1 MESSEPISVPVK
13 FGGLG
18 LTQIQQVSNEAFV
31 AAWASSL
38 KQLPNLFPALTD
50 TVERLTETT
59 RADGVIASHLLNVMT
74 LLPPKGED
82 SKTHTLL
89 ELSSNLY
96 KLQHRLPLD
105 ISLSKAAECIT
116 TATTRQDAARLIR
129 SAQVDGSGLWL
140 EAIPSSGKYA
150 LEANEFRLA
159 SFLRLGHPLP
169 FRQYVSRC
177 DCGEVLDEILLT
189 CKHGGCRRDFI
200 VSGRA
205 DCLNELRIQHDT
217 EPRHR
222 YAENENRPDIA
233 VYDSTRV
240 TSYDLDVSMAHPW
253 SQDAICKAAIKQGW
267 AAELRQMRKRTK
279 YEKQCQQKRRA
290 QRLFL

>member
-18 LTQIQQVSNEAFV
+18 LTRIQQVSNEAFV

-38 KQLPNLFPALTD
+38 KQLPNRFPALTD

-116 TATTRQDAARLIR
+116 MHTATTRQDAARLR
-129 SAQVDGSGLWL
+129 SVQVNGSGLWL

-177 DCGEVLDEILLT
+177 DCGEVLDEKDTTSSHANTEVVEFGNAISSCQDGL
-189 CKHGGCRRDFI
+189 I
-200 VSGRA
+200 V
-205 DCLNELRIQHDT
+205 
-217 EPRHR
+217 
-222 YAENENRPDIA
+222 
-233 VYDSTRV
+233 
-240 TSYDLDVSMAHPW
+240 
-253 SQDAICKAAIKQGW
+253 
-267 AAELRQMRKRTK
+267 
-279 YEKQCQQKRRA
+279 
-290 QRLFL
+290 